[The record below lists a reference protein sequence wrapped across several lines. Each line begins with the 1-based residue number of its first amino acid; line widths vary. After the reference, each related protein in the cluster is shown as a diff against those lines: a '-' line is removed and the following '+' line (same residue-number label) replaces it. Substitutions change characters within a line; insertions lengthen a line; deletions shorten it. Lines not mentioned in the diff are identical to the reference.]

1 MALTDFLTQIA
12 DSIRSKD
19 GTTDVIKATD
29 FPQRILDI
37 PSGDG
42 GDLPFDITAGSFTL
56 SEDYNIYTA
65 KDGSVDNKYSI
76 EHGLSKTPDMFFMWN
91 TKTDVT
97 ISLGTIAYA
106 YRFPYVRKFNTYP
119 AANNNMERVS
129 SSGGAT
135 ATTGSIELNDTHAVL
150 SCDKS
155 AWAYLRAGHTYKW
168 FALSMKEV
176 SA

>member
-1 MALTDFLTQIA
+1 MALTDFFTQIA

-19 GTTDVIKATD
+19 GTTDAIKATD
-29 FPQRILDI
+29 FPKRILDI
-37 PSGDG
+37 PSCGS
-42 GDLPFDITAGSFTL
+42 DLPFDITAGSFTL

-65 KDGSVDNKYSI
+65 EDGSIDNKYSI

-91 TKTDVT
+91 TKTDIT
-97 ISLGTIAYA
+97 ILLGTIAYA

-119 AANNNMERVS
+119 ATNNNMERVS

-135 ATTGSIELNDTHAVL
+135 ATTGSIELNDTHVML
-150 SCDKS
+150 SCDKP